1 MQSKI
6 KIKLKLKYIEIMNK
20 LTTVQ
25 GCLLDYK
32 YITNDYKLIAIQQ
45 TEILGQLK
53 DTGDLNTDGTQSMF
67 VLIIL
72 EKNQRDGINISQGSV
87 TFL

>member
-1 MQSKI
+1 
-6 KIKLKLKYIEIMNK
+6 MNK